1 MIFQCLSALLWD
13 LMFGLFVKSQPA
25 LVFIDHVLISIY
37 NSKRTIISFERSFTQ
52 ENYCDIY

>member
-1 MIFQCLSALLWD
+1 MIFQYLPVLFLA

-37 NSKRTIISFERSFTQ
+37 NPKRTIIPFERSFTR
-52 ENYCDIY
+52 ENSCDIY

>member
-37 NSKRTIISFERSFTQ
+37 NPKRTIIPFERSFT
-52 ENYCDIY
+52 

>member
-1 MIFQCLSALLWD
+1 MIFQYLPVLFLA

-37 NSKRTIISFERSFTQ
+37 NPKRTMIPFERSFT
-52 ENYCDIY
+52 